1 MAKADIKSQ
10 GIAELQ
16 KRLLY
21 MKDAVER
28 RLDME
33 LRQLGEESCTHA
45 KENKGYKDRTA
56 NLKNSMSYALFKDGQ
71 QVMQSI
77 GQIPKPDEDK
87 NGQQQVSENLSL
99 YAAGSGVVAAKGYT
113 LIVVAGM
120 NYGKY
125 VEAKGYNVLYLT
137 GKWMHDKM
145 KEIINEILEDAKSL

>member
-1 MAKADIKSQ
+1 
-10 GIAELQ
+10 
-16 KRLLY
+16 